1 MPKAEKSLKS
11 RALEYLSRREMSKLE
26 LKRKLAPYAEDEAE
40 IDAVLAEF
48 ADLNW
53 QSDERFTESFMNSKS
68 RKHGRMRLQQA
79 LTQKGVDADII
90 AEYLPNAEEELAH
103 ACEVLRKK
111 FRQPAKNINEKQK
124 QTCFLL
130 YRGFGY
136 DIIQQA
142 LNLAWQ
148 DADDVSSE

>member
-68 RKHGRMRLQQA
+68 RKHGRMRLQ
-79 LTQKGVDADII
+79 
-90 AEYLPNAEEELAH
+90 
-103 ACEVLRKK
+103 
-111 FRQPAKNINEKQK
+111 
-124 QTCFLL
+124 
-130 YRGFGY
+130 
-136 DIIQQA
+136 
-142 LNLAWQ
+142 
-148 DADDVSSE
+148 